1 MQNEKDKGCL
11 YIHPAAVDQKK
22 EINTEK
28 DEPSQSDSEE
38 TDHDARVIM
47 PSKFNLKKN
56 DLTNKS

>member
-11 YIHPAAVDQKK
+11 SIHPAAVDQKM

-38 TDHDARVIM
+38 TDHEYASVLLQ
-47 PSKFNLKKN
+47 SKFNFF
-56 DLTNKS
+56 

>member
-28 DEPSQSDSEE
+28 DEPCQSDSEE
-38 TDHDARVIM
+38 TDPDAHVLM
-47 PSKFNLKKN
+47 QSKFNFKKN
-56 DLTNKS
+56 D

>member
-11 YIHPAAVDQKK
+11 YIHPAAVDQKM

-38 TDHDARVIM
+38 TDHDARVLM
-47 PSKFNLKKN
+47 QSKFNFKKK
-56 DLTNKS
+56 TI

>member
-28 DEPSQSDSEE
+28 GEPSQSDSEE
-38 TDHDARVIM
+38 TDPEYA
-47 PSKFNLKKN
+47 SKVFQKLLNSFLI
-56 DLTNKS
+56 